1 MHKDGTK
8 LTAFDYE
15 VSFHTRSKD
24 FFGEDIESAKSS
36 NDIYALEDIIISA
49 YGDLVLTGND
59 DMTSY
64 LYLCRQA
71 IHALSDNVKTQ
82 IGHLQHKG
90 GVALALVT
98 ELVATSSTAEELFK
112 AAVRPRDDD
121 TELSGI
127 EAMNEANVV
136 KVYTALTPSVQT
148 KGILLNN
155 GVDLSK
161 DWAQVL
167 MGRAPNLDMLVDM
180 DFTAL
185 SDLLPSDATVSKT
198 DQSVVHQMYA
208 GMLGNP
214 ASANVPPVRK
224 YILESGLDLSA
235 ADKLEKVSRRSVDVW
250 LVGLLAFLNIN
261 ISRNIAHQIYFIGR
275 IRRSVHHD

>member
-1 MHKDGTK
+1 M
-8 LTAFDYE
+8 AFDYE

-24 FFGEDIESAKSS
+24 SFGEDIESAKSS
-36 NDIYALEDIIISA
+36 DDIYALEDIIISA

-71 IHALSDNVKTQ
+71 IHALSKNVKTE

-161 DWAQVL
+161 DWAQEL
-167 MGRAPNLDMLVDM
+167 MRRAPNLDMLVDM
-180 DFTAL
+180 DFAEL
-185 SDLLPSDATVSKT
+185 SALLPSDATSVSKT

-214 ASANVPPVRK
+214 TSANVPPVRK
-224 YILESGLDLSA
+224 YILESGLALSA
-235 ADKLEKVSRRSVDVW
+235 ADKLEKVSRPSVDVW
-250 LVGLLAFLNIN
+250 LGLLAFLNID